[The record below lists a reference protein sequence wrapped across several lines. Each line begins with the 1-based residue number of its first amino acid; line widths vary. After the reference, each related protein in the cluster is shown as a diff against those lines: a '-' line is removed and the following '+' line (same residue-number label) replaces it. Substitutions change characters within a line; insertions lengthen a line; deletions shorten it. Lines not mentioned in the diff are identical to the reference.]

1 MQGLRT
7 QENQKFKK
15 FFEQVQNEAAK
26 RNSIFFLDCGQGN
39 IFENDFIECEDMCGW
54 LIPKSMA
61 EEFTPLCV
69 SNSNKQHDFDDYYIY
84 VDYKVNDSNM
94 EIKFDVS
101 QALVFKDQIAIDF
114 YKN

>member
-39 IFENDFIECEDMCGW
+39 IFENDFI
-54 LIPKSMA
+54 
-61 EEFTPLCV
+61 
-69 SNSNKQHDFDDYYIY
+69 
-84 VDYKVNDSNM
+84 
-94 EIKFDVS
+94 
-101 QALVFKDQIAIDF
+101 
-114 YKN
+114 